1 MTKARRAITL
11 EERIHSWIRLG
22 ADPAGARWHA
32 ALAEALNAWRNLLV
46 GGRIVTSA
54 ALTPEVGRN
63 FEALCIRIDLPPDVA
78 GVFLPPALSSHF
90 EPPAQGAGLR
100 RAPGRISQ
108 MLLLGSAHRPERM
121 VVAELTSTEKA
132 PGADVLEKGCRIAAE
147 NFDADAH
154 TADGLSALAWRYL
167 TRGGEFPR
175 SEARRYTEWWFR
187 RCAAVGRTD
196 LPLHPAA
203 SYIHRPERFG
213 LDAVEAVFRLVEA
226 VLPEVCDAP
235 PEEALP
241 LPDGESRLAEY
252 VQTHLVGLLDLLR
265 RGGIVDFATFQGET
279 ETRFKDG
286 FSHALDR
293 ACHRLSGPAGGSDPT
308 AANSAGA

>member
-1 MTKARRAITL
+1 MTGARRAITL
-11 EERIHSWIRLG
+11 EERIYSWIRLG

-32 ALAEALNAWRNLLV
+32 ALAEALNAWHAMLV

-54 ALTPEVGRN
+54 ALTTEEGRN
-63 FEALCIRIDLPPDVA
+63 FEALCIRIDLPPNVA

-100 RAPGRISQ
+100 RAAGRISQ
-108 MLLLGSAHRPERM
+108 MVLLGSADRPERL
-121 VVAELTSTEKA
+121 VVAELTSTENA

-147 NFDADAH
+147 NFGADV
-154 TADGLSALAWRYL
+154 ADGLSALAWQYL
-167 TRGGEFPR
+167 ARGGEVAR
-175 SEARRYTEWWFR
+175 TEAMRYTEWWFR

-213 LDAVEAVFRLVEA
+213 LDTVEAVFRLVEA
-226 VLPEVCDAP
+226 VLPEVCAATPD
-235 PEEALP
+235 EAAA
-241 LPDGESRLAEY
+241 LPDGEPLLAEY
-252 VQTHLVGLLDLLR
+252 VQAHLAGLLDLLR
-265 RGGIVDFATFQGET
+265 RGKIVDFAAFQGET

-286 FSHALDR
+286 FSRALDR
-293 ACHRLSGPAGGSDPT
+293 TCHRLLGPAGRSDRDP
-308 AANSAGA
+308 ADSPRA